1 MKSSL
6 FRKNLL
12 ATALSL
18 ILAALIFGGFA
29 LLLSDQLSIESQA
42 ASLSRTAVVSAE
54 LLTTMYGRVEPRTT
68 QSASP
73 SLSDWVGRLA
83 FLAGC
88 RVTIVDG
95 SGTVRA
101 DSSVEASTM
110 ENHGSR
116 AEIARALKGKPAWS
130 IRLSSTTKE
139 RTLYAAVPLS
149 APSGFVLRLALPLP
163 SILGRLPESGWL
175 LLLLFL
181 FLGLAAVI
189 VSTMQIR
196 GISKPIAY
204 LTEKAEAYAGNGEIL
219 APRKSIVPHELKIL
233 DDSLDSLVTGIRTR
247 TAEAENLGRRLS
259 SILEAA
265 GEGIVAVDASLRILE
280 ANSAAA
286 LLFGVSR
293 DDLRGKTA
301 LEALRNKE
309 AADFLASCLES
320 GKEAYR
326 TIRVFEGGD
335 RYLKAHV
342 TRFTQETGPTIV
354 AVFSDIS
361 ELVRLGTVR
370 KEFVA
375 NVSHELRTPVQII
388 RGYAELLS
396 SGGLDRETGERYA
409 ALIEKT
415 ALRMERI
422 VADLLMLARLE
433 NDPDPRS
440 RLEPC
445 ELRPILDAALSL
457 VEASAARK
465 SIRIEVETSG
475 PLDLVASPGL
485 LEQAVFNLLD
495 NAVNYSSDGSRVKLT
510 VRPRGTDWI
519 EIEVTDQGI
528 GIPQAEL
535 GRIFERFYRV
545 DKSRN
550 KATGGTGLGLAIVK
564 HIAEVHGG
572 FVAARSYLDEGTTF
586 TLSLPKAGPSRP
598 SQPSLTKTV

>member
-1 MKSSL
+1 MKPSL
-6 FRKNLL
+6 FRKTLL
-12 ATALSL
+12 ASALSL
-18 ILAALIFGGFA
+18 LLAALIFGGFA
-29 LLLSDQLSIESQA
+29 LWLSDRLAVESQA
-42 ASLSRTAVVSAE
+42 SSLLRTASVSAE
-54 LLTTMYGRVEPRTT
+54 LLTTMFGPAGSRTT
-68 QSASP
+68 QAASP
-73 SLSDWVGRLA
+73 PWSDWASRLA
-83 FLAGC
+83 VIAGC
-88 RVTIVDG
+88 RVTIIDG
-95 SGTVRA
+95 SGKVKA
-101 DSSVEASTM
+101 DSSAEASSM

-116 AEIARALKGKPAWS
+116 AEVAKALKGEAAWS
-130 IRLSSTTKE
+130 LRVSSTTGK

-163 SILGRLPESGWL
+163 SVLGRLSESRWL
-175 LLLLFL
+175 LLLLFI

-189 VSTMQIR
+189 VSALQSR
-196 GISKPIAY
+196 GISKPISY
-204 LTEKAEAYAGNGEIL
+204 LTEKAEAYAGNGK
-219 APRKSIVPHELKIL
+219 APEPGKSVVPHELKIL
-233 DDSLDSLVTGIRTR
+233 DDSLDSLVAGIRTR

-286 LLFGVSR
+286 LLFGVAK

-309 AADFLASCLES
+309 AADFLSGCLES
-320 GKEAYR
+320 GQEAYR

-335 RYLKAHV
+335 RYLKAHA
-342 TRFTQETGPTIV
+342 TRFTQGAGPTIV

-375 NVSHELRTPVQII
+375 NVSHELRTPVQIV

-445 ELRPILDAALSL
+445 ELGPILDAALSL

-465 SIRIEVETSG
+465 HIKIEVETAS

-495 NAVNYSSDGSRVKLT
+495 NAVNYSSEGSTVKLT
-510 VRPRGTDWI
+510 AKLSEADWI
-519 EIEVTDQGI
+519 QVEVSDQGI

-572 FVAARSYLDEGTTF
+572 SVAARSFLDEGTTF
-586 TLSLPKAGPSRP
+586 TLSIPKAGPSRP
-598 SQPSLTKTV
+598 SQPSLARTV